1 MFRRKFNDSAE
12 RVVSPRLTMLVIA
25 DVRPDFGDRALA
37 DVVEDQGVDLVIT
50 AGDLHR
56 TDIAG
61 IDQLPVP
68 TLGVYGNHCDGRYL
82 ADLRM
87 TNLHLRCVELNGL
100 RFTGLEGCVRYKDG
114 TRDALYTQSEYSAML
129 AELPRADVLVTHCP
143 PAGVNDHPGDEAH
156 AGIEAL
162 RRWVDR
168 TSPTMLIHGHT
179 YPRVPVTRYGATR
192 VEYVRGAR
200 VMTL

>member
-100 RFTGLEGCVRYKDG
+100 RFTGLEGCVRYK
-114 TRDALYTQSEYSAML
+114 E
-129 AELPRADVLVTHCP
+129 
-143 PAGVNDHPGDEAH
+143 
-156 AGIEAL
+156 
-162 RRWVDR
+162 DR
-168 TSPTMLIHGHT
+168 KS
-179 YPRVPVTRYGATR
+179 VV
-192 VEYVRGAR
+192 
-200 VMTL
+200 